1 MVLWAISPKSQ
12 GAGNYYVI
20 QAISEQK
27 KYVFVFYKANIADTK
42 TW

>member
-12 GAGNYYVI
+12 GTDNYYVI

-27 KYVFVFYKANIADTK
+27 KICISVL
-42 TW
+42 